1 MKKFLLISAILIVI
15 CITAGYFAL
24 QREALPSPELAA
36 TPQVTTPILTPPTTP
51 PVTPKTAITQK
62 QSLIESLP
70 LAQAAQSAAAHY
82 EYTISLPPYSQP
94 LGKGDFDRLNPN
106 HFYAIEM
113 PIEENNEQVS
123 LSLNQYRFVHPATIE
138 ISLSGSQFSNAT
150 ATILDPTSQQTLST
164 TRLKESNGIWLGAVD
179 GETTWPQ
186 ELNVVVRAKPNS
198 AKAVALT
205 ASIRYY
211 QPSATLLA
219 IAEPYPEQA
228 DLIIPLQLEVKQS
241 GTYRIRA
248 NLFTPDGTPISHLVE
263 KQKLSEGKQVFNLKA
278 HQSVL
283 APFSAK
289 SGPSQFTLKTFV
301 IERMSPMP
309 GELAQFGDSKITEY
323 HITDFYFD
331 ALEKRP
337 YKPSAAERQR
347 LGYLQK
353 MAGK

>member
-1 MKKFLLISAILIVI
+1 MKKFLLISVILIVV

-24 QREALPSPELAA
+24 QREAQPSPELPA
-36 TPQVTTPILTPPTTP
+36 PQVTTPILTPPTTQP
-51 PVTPKTAITQK
+51 TTPKTAITQK
-62 QSLIESLP
+62 QSLVESLP
-70 LAQAAQSAAAHY
+70 LAQAAQTAAAHY

-106 HFYAIEM
+106 HFYAVEM

-164 TRLKESNGIWLGAVD
+164 TRLKESDGIWLGAVD

-186 ELNVVVRAKPNS
+186 ELNVVVRAKPSS

-219 IAEPYPEQA
+219 IATPYPEQA

-248 NLFTPDGTPISHLVE
+248 NLFTRDGTPISHLVE

-337 YKPSAAERQR
+337 YQPSAAERQR